1 MMNKKYFMHLMAAM
15 MVAMLSVG
23 FASCSSD
30 NDDNEV
36 PETTTVNVKDLVG
49 TWGLTH
55 AEGWDAVL
63 GQKETFSDDYDPE
76 NPKGGDDTKMVITN
90 PSGNTF
96 VIVQYEWDDFKK
108 DWVEEFSGE
117 AELDANKLTAYNM
130 TFLSVSATQLVA
142 EVSAGSLGYTKQTY
156 KRMK

>member
-1 MMNKKYFMHLMAAM
+1 MKKNFIWSMLAAV

-36 PETTTVNVKDLVG
+36 PETTTFNVKDLVG

-55 AEGWDAVL
+55 AEGWETWQ

-76 NPKGGDDTKMVITN
+76 NPTSEDAIKMVITN

-96 VIVQYEWDDFKK
+96 KIVQYEWDEFKK

-117 AELDANKLTAYNM
+117 AELDANNLTAYNM
-130 TFLSVSATQLVA
+130 TFLSVSTTQLVA

>member
-1 MMNKKYFMHLMAAM
+1 MNKKYFMHLLAVV

-36 PETTTVNVKDLVG
+36 IENPSVNVKDLVG
-49 TWGLTH
+49 TWGLIH
-55 AEGWDAVL
+55 SEGWTML
-63 GQKETFSDDYDPE
+63 QGQKETFSNDYDPE
-76 NPKGGDDTKMVITN
+76 NPTSEDVTKMVITN

-96 VIVQYEWDDFKK
+96 EILQYQWDEWKK
-108 DWVEEFSGE
+108 DWGESFSGE

-130 TFLSVSATQLVA
+130 TFLSVNATQLVV
-142 EVSAGSLGYTKQTY
+142 EISAGGLGYTKQTY
-156 KRMK
+156 KRMN

>member
-1 MMNKKYFMHLMAAM
+1 MKKNFIWSMLAAV

-36 PETTTVNVKDLVG
+36 PETTTFNVKDLVG

-55 AEGWDAVL
+55 AEGWEMWQ

-76 NPKGGDDTKMVITN
+76 NPTSEDAIKMVITN

-96 VIVQYEWDDFKK
+96 KIVQYEWDEFKK
-108 DWVEEFSGE
+108 DWVEDFSGE

>member
-1 MMNKKYFMHLMAAM
+1 MMNKKYFMHLLAAM

-36 PETTTVNVKDLVG
+36 PETTTFNVKDLVG

-55 AEGWDAVL
+55 AEGWDMWD

-76 NPKGGDDTKMVITN
+76 NPTSEDALKMVITH

-96 VIVQYEWDDFKK
+96 KIVQYEWDEWKK
-108 DWVEEFSGE
+108 DWVEAFSGE